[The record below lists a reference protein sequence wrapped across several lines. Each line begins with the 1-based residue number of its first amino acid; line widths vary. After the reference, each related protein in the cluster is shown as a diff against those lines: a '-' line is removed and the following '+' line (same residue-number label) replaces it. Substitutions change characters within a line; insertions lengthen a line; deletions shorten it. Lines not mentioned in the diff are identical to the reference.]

1 MVLAM
6 AGFWQWK
13 NAATKT
19 TPGGG
24 EMSSQSLV
32 RFIRSNVLGLIAI
45 FIALG
50 GTAVAMQS
58 GARPAH
64 RKTAAVQIA
73 PVADAFAGAEVAKK
87 KKKVKRGPVGP
98 QGPQGIQ
105 GPAGP
110 TFGDSLSQSS
120 NTAFTAQLLNG
131 PTINTPVAG
140 KLLAFGHLDSG
151 QVGCNG
157 GTGLVAAGL
166 FVDGTFVPG
175 TRWNMANGVV
185 KSLTFA
191 GVTDVSVPA
200 GNHEVKWGALC
211 VSGTAQSLASV
222 QSGFGVIVLGG

>member
-1 MVLAM
+1 
-6 AGFWQWK
+6 
-13 NAATKT
+13 
-19 TPGGG
+19 
-24 EMSSQSLV
+24 MSSQSLV

-45 FIALG
+45 FIALS

-58 GARPAH
+58 GTGPGH
-64 RKTAAVQIA
+64 RKTAAVQLA
-73 PVADAFAGAEVAKK
+73 PVADAVAGAQAAKKK
-87 KKKVKRGPVGP
+87 KKKVKRGPAGP
-98 QGPQGIQ
+98 QGPQGIE

-120 NTAFTAQLLNG
+120 NTAFTAQRLNG

-140 KLLAFGHLDSG
+140 KLFAFGHVDTG

-157 GTGLVAAGL
+157 GTGLVDVGL

-175 TRWNMANGVV
+175 TRWNMANGVG
-185 KSLTFA
+185 KSLSFA

-200 GNHEVKWGALC
+200 GNHDVEWGALC
-211 VSGTAQSLASV
+211 VGGTAQSLGSL